1 MTNLIDERYFW
12 GSLNIPNLTQNRIGV
27 AQMQT
32 VASVNVDIQRYIA
45 VYQKQYLLEMLGETL
60 AATITEEK
68 ALALFVDEALLL
80 SPLANY
86 VFFHY
91 MRDNASANTPT
102 GEKKMS
108 VANAINISSSGRIAN
123 AWNKMVAL
131 NISVSNVII
140 NDDSIDKIV
149 IQNDYDN
156 LCPEAKIS
164 ADNLFI
170 YTNEFGI

>member
-12 GSLNIPNLTQNRIGV
+12 GSLTIPNLTQNRIGV

-68 ALALFVDEALLL
+68 ALGLFVDEALLL

-91 MRDNASANTPT
+91 MRDNASSNTPT
-102 GEKKMS
+102 GEKKMN
-108 VANAINISSSGRIAN
+108 VVNAINISSSGRIAN
-123 AWNKMVAL
+123 AWNKMVAMNGAAQYAMSL
-131 NISVSNVII
+131 DEDI
-140 NDDSIDKIV
+140 
-149 IQNDYDN
+149 DYDVVIN
-156 LCPEAKIS
+156 EI
-164 ADNLFI
+164 DTMGDLFNYI
-170 YTNEFGI
+170 NEFGI

>member
-12 GSLNIPNLTQNRIGV
+12 GSITIANLTQNRIGV

-60 AATITEEK
+60 ADTITEEK

-123 AWNKMVAL
+123 AWNKMVAMNGAAQYAMSL
-131 NISVSNVII
+131 DNTI
-140 NDDSIDKIV
+140 
-149 IQNDYDN
+149 DYDVVVN
-156 LCPEAKIS
+156 EI
-164 ADNLFI
+164 DTMGDLFNYI
-170 YTNEFGI
+170 NEFGI